1 MRKRDMPENLQ
12 RQRLE
17 TGALVVGYVM
27 SHLDTSYLSG
37 RNLTAWPQA
46 FAEASEALGVAASSI
61 RFLRDE
67 FDPVH
72 DNSRQGWYKRPMYPS
87 RLRVIDEL
95 QELGN
100 DALLELAH
108 RILQR
113 DDESTND
120 AIDSL
125 AVANSV
131 AHNVAERLLTGRR
144 AEEFFLERS
153 ETIIGVHPD

>member
-1 MRKRDMPENLQ
+1 
-12 RQRLE
+12 
-17 TGALVVGYVM
+17 
-27 SHLDTSYLSG
+27 
-37 RNLTAWPQA
+37 
-46 FAEASEALGVAASSI
+46 
-61 RFLRDE
+61 
-67 FDPVH
+67 
-72 DNSRQGWYKRPMYPS
+72 MYPS

-131 AHNVAERLLTGRR
+131 AYNVAERLLTGRR